1 MRVARREAVRLL
13 GVVVSVAVGL
23 VACDSGDPFEALPVP
38 DRVPAPT
45 TSSVVP
51 PDFSG
56 VALAP
61 VDGSTTTTEVVVG
74 PGRAALAGRVNGPD
88 GPVEGAVVRLERLV
102 GDASARLDV
111 VTGPDGLWQ
120 APDILGG
127 RYRVRAWREPD
138 LAMLEPQILFLA
150 AGQTLDSTLVVERF
164 QALVLDSAVAPD
176 PPFVGERTNLVVR
189 VSSQVVD
196 EDGVVRATP
205 EAGVAVTLGTGL
217 GWIAESPI
225 RAQTS
230 TEGSVTFTL
239 VCRAPGPQP
248 LMVTLPPR
256 NLAPAPAPSPPT
268 AQPPGPAASS
278 TTVLA
283 ADPTPEIFNLD
294 VPDCVEPPPPTT
306 APPPTTVPLPTTVAP
321 TTTRPS

>member
-1 MRVARREAVRLL
+1 MRIRRREAIRSL

-23 VACDSGDPFEALPVP
+23 VACDSGDPFEPLPVP

-45 TSSVVP
+45 TSSVAP

-74 PGRAALAGRVNGPD
+74 PGRSTLAGRVDGPD

-102 GDASARLDV
+102 GDTSARLDV

-127 RYRVRAWREPD
+127 RYRFRAWREPD

-164 QALVLDSAVAPD
+164 QALALDSAVAPD
-176 PPFVGERTNLVVR
+176 PPVVGERTNLVVR
-189 VSSQVVD
+189 VSSQVVG
-196 EDGVVRATP
+196 EDGVVRATA
-205 EAGVAVTLGTGL
+205 ESGVELTLGTGL

-225 RAQTS
+225 RARTS
-230 TEGSVTFTL
+230 TAGDVTFTL
-239 VCRAPGPQP
+239 VCRAPGRQP
-248 LMVTLPPR
+248 LTVMLPPR
-256 NLAPAPAPSPPT
+256 ISVPAPVPSPPT
-268 AQPPGPAASS
+268 AQPPGPPASS
-278 TTVLA
+278 TTVPA
-283 ADPTPEIFNLD
+283 ADPTPETFTLD
-294 VPDCVEPPPPTT
+294 VPDCVEPPSTITGPPL
-306 APPPTTVPLPTTVAP
+306 TTVPLPTTVAP